1 MTTIALPR
9 PFQTLAGANLA
20 AQAGGQVSLAKVP
33 IVAVLALNA
42 GPDQTGLLSTAQ
54 RLPLLLLAVPLGLW
68 VDRHSRRRLMVA
80 AETPRALSLA
90 VQLWAVAAEPQ
101 PIMLLAVLGFLAAA
115 STVGFSAAAPALV
128 PALVPR
134 QALDAAT
141 LGWR

>member
-1 MTTIALPR
+1 M
-9 PFQTLAGANLA
+9 
-20 AQAGGQVSLAKVP
+20 
-33 IVAVLALNA
+33 
-42 GPDQTGLLSTAQ
+42 
-54 RLPLLLLAVPLGLW
+54 LLLAVPLRLW
-68 VDRHSRRRLMVA
+68 VDRHSRRRPMAA

-115 STVGFSAAAPALV
+115 GTVGFSAAAPALV